1 MTTPILQ
8 VALDHT
14 DLASA
19 MKSARILADHVDV
32 LEVGTILCYA
42 EGAKAVEI
50 MRAAYPNHII
60 LADLKAADA
69 GSVVADIVFSRGAS
83 WMTCICSAPLA
94 TMEAALKVAKK
105 YGGDIQVELYGDW
118 TFEHARQWQS
128 IGLTQVVYHRGRDAA
143 AAGQSWGDGD
153 LEKIKKLADMGF
165 YVSVTGGLSP
175 EDIQLFKGIPVKSFI
190 AGRSLYAADSPAEI
204 ADSFKK
210 AINEYWS

>member
-1 MTTPILQ
+1 MTKPILQ

-14 DLASA
+14 DLESA

-32 LEVGTILCYA
+32 LEVGTILCYT

-50 MRAAYPNHII
+50 MRAVYPDHII

-69 GSVVADIVFSRGAS
+69 GAVVADIVFSRGAS

-94 TMEAALKVAKK
+94 TMEAALKIARES
-105 YGGDIQVELYGDW
+105 GGDIQVELYGDW
-118 TFEHARQWQS
+118 TFEHAEQWKS

-143 AAGQSWGDGD
+143 AAGQAWGNED
-153 LEKIKKLADMGF
+153 LKKIRKLTEMGLE
-165 YVSVTGGLSP
+165 VSVTGGLKP

-190 AGRSLYAADSPAEI
+190 SGRSLYGADNPAKV
-204 ADSFKK
+204 ANDFKK
-210 AINEYWS
+210 AIAEFWD